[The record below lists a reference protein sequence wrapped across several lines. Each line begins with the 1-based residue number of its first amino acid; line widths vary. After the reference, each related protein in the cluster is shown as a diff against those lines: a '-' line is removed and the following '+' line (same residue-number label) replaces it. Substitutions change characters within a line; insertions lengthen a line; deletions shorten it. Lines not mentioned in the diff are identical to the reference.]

1 MSRTWQQKSALKN
14 LRADDEDGWIDDEIM
29 AGWYD
34 NPQSVKKGKTK
45 SKKERKKERKK
56 EQRKNA
62 KKLVRV
68 GMNKENIMAYAFHIE
83 DNNPQMGLFDN
94 SVAKKSMFDNILIQN
109 MEIGHYWKD
118 IIKALDIT
126 EEHKAAL
133 IEYYEKGIR
142 NVGLQPSP
150 ESKGEGSRK
159 KRRRSRRRRRK
170 KTKKKMIIKQIAYF
184 SIYFNL
190 FDWLK

>member
-1 MSRTWQQKSALKN
+1 MSRTWQQTIALKN
-14 LRADDEDGWIDDEIM
+14 MGADDEDEWIDDENM

-34 NPQSVKKGKTK
+34 NLGSVKKGKTK

-68 GMNKENIMAYAFHIE
+68 GMNKENIMAYAFNIE
-83 DNNPQMGLFDN
+83 DNNPQMGLFGN
-94 SVAKKSMFDNILIQN
+94 SIALKSEFDNILIQN
-109 MEIGHYWKD
+109 MAVGHYWKD
-118 IIKALDIT
+118 IIKALEIT

-133 IEYYEKGIR
+133 IEYYENGIR
-142 NVGLQPSP
+142 NVGVLPSPSP

-159 KRRRSRRRRRK
+159 KRRRSRRRRRRRK
-170 KTKKKMIIKQIAYF
+170 KTKKHKRR
-184 SIYFNL
+184 
-190 FDWLK
+190 